1 MGRFTGSSGPK
12 PPRAKRRGNDVMKKT
27 AIITG
32 GSRGIGFGIVR
43 QLAKDG
49 FRVVILARQDAQAN
63 AARLQELEA
72 MGAEYL
78 YLQADVSQSADRRRA
93 VEHVVSC
100 YGRIDVLC
108 NNAGVAPMVR
118 RDLLDMEEES
128 FDRLLTINTKSTMF
142 LSQLVAKQ
150 MLTQEPVDGMR
161 GVIVNTSSVSAEI
174 SSISR
179 GEYCV
184 SKAAV
189 SMLTT
194 LYADRLAPEQIY
206 VYEVR
211 PGIIATDMTQAV
223 KGKYDA
229 LFAGGL
235 CPISRWGTP
244 EDVGNAVSVL
254 CSGKLRYSTGIHI
267 DVDGGLH
274 IQRL

>member
-1 MGRFTGSSGPK
+1 
-12 PPRAKRRGNDVMKKT
+12 MKKT
-27 AIITG
+27 AMITG
-32 GSRGIGFGIVR
+32 GSRGIGFGIAH

-49 FRVVILARQDAQAN
+49 FRVVILARQSVQAN
-63 AARLQELEA
+63 AERLHKLDM
-72 MGAEYL
+72 MGVEYL
-78 YLQADVSQSADRRRA
+78 YIQADVSLDADRRRA
-93 VEHVVSC
+93 VDSIVSR

-108 NNAGVAPMVR
+108 NNAGVAPKER
-118 RDLLDMEEES
+118 RDLLEMEEES

-150 MLTQEPVDGMR
+150 MIAQEPVDGVR
-161 GVIVNTSSVSAEI
+161 GIIVNTSSVSAEI

-194 LYADRLAPEQIY
+194 LYADRLAPEQVY

-211 PGIIATDMTQAV
+211 PGIIATDMTQTV
-223 KGKYDA
+223 KSKYDA
-229 LFAGGL
+229 LFADGI

-254 CSGKLRYSTGIHI
+254 CSGKLKYSTGIHI